1 MTTVYRKYEH
11 KEDLWGKIELANKSI
26 ATIGIERKNKNGEI
40 IKTAYAQV
48 NQRVKAFRFVYP
60 LGKIET
66 KIISLDGEIGKRTC
80 LMRCEIYDDLG
91 NLLSTG
97 YAEEKENSSFINNTS
112 FIENCETSCIGR
124 ALGMAG
130 FGIDV
135 SIASYEE
142 ISNAMANQ
150 DKKENT
156 KEKPTNLKL
165 NQFYLLYNEDEIK
178 QICNHYKVNAADEL
192 ERKVVDEYIK
202 ARKDKLEEAKAKDF
216 EEKKAKPLVDDG
228 NNPFY

>member
-1 MTTVYRKYEH
+1 MTTVIRKYNVSND
-11 KEDLWGKIELANKSI
+11 DLWSKLEIANKSI
-26 ATIGIERKNKNGEI
+26 ATID
-40 IKTAYAQV
+40 IKGKSYAQV
-48 NQRVKAFRFVYP
+48 NQRVKAFRYCYP

-130 FGIDV
+130 FGIDT
-135 SIASYEE
+135 SIASAEE
-142 ISNAMANQ
+142 VETAIANQ
-150 DKKENT
+150 DKKE
-156 KEKPTNLKL
+156 EKPTSLKL
-165 NQFYLLYNEDEIK
+165 NQFYLLYNQDEIAK
-178 QICNHYKVNAADEL
+178 ILEHYKVSGADEL
-192 ERKVVDEYIK
+192 PRKVVDEYIK
-202 ARKDKLEEAKAKDF
+202 NRKDKLEEAKAKDY
-216 EEKKAKPLVDDG
+216 EDKKAKPLVDDG

>member
-1 MTTVYRKYEH
+1 MTTVIRKYNVSND
-11 KEDLWGKIELANKSI
+11 DLWSKLEIANKSI
-26 ATIGIERKNKNGEI
+26 ATID
-40 IKTAYAQV
+40 IKGKEYAQV
-48 NQRVKAFRFVYP
+48 NQRVKAFRYCYP

-66 KIISLDGEIGKRTC
+66 KVISLDGELGKRTC

-135 SIASYEE
+135 SIASAEE
-142 ISNAMANQ
+142 VSNAIANQ
-150 DKKENT
+150 GKKE
-156 KEKPTNLKL
+156 EKPTNLKL
-165 NQFYLLYNEDEIK
+165 YQFHLLYTEEEVTKILD
-178 QICNHYKVNAADEL
+178 HYKVKIADDL
-192 ERKVVDEYIK
+192 PRKVVDEYIK
-202 ARKDKLEEAKAKDF
+202 ARKDKLEEAKQKDF
-216 EEKKAKPLVDDG
+216 EETKAKPLVDNG
-228 NNPFY
+228 ENPFY

>member
-1 MTTVYRKYEH
+1 MITVYRKYEH
-11 KEDLWGKIELANKSI
+11 KEDLWLKIEIANKSI
-26 ATIGIERKNKNGEI
+26 ATID
-40 IKTAYAQV
+40 IKGKSYAQV
-48 NQRVKAFRFVYP
+48 NQRVKAFRYCYP

-142 ISNAMANQ
+142 VSNAMANQ
-150 DKKENT
+150 DKKGNT
-156 KEKPTNLKL
+156 KEKPTNVKL
-165 NQFYLLYNEDEIK
+165 NQFYLLYNEFEIK
-178 QICNHYKVNAADEL
+178 QICNKYKVNNADEL
-192 ERKVVDEYIK
+192 ERKVVDEFIK
-202 ARKDKLEEAKAKDF
+202 ARKDNLEEAKAKDF